1 VVAGLFTIKILKFGR
16 FTKPKTVS
24 AKMPFI
30 QEPLYIITVFLVLIV
45 ISEWL
50 AEKRFFKHIGSVLI
64 IIIAAA
70 VLANAGV
77 IPSSHNA
84 PPLYDGIFKYA
95 APLGIFFLLLE
106 VRLKDL
112 KFAGFPMLLMF
123 FTGAAATIIAAIVG
137 YKIVSPQNHINL
149 AHAVAGMYTGTYIG
163 GSANLNAVA
172 LNYGVNNDGVLY
184 AAINAVDNILT
195 TIWLILTLVLPAVL
209 QKFFPRKRSIPPQL
223 EGLSDEE
230 IKERITQNT
239 SNISLTDIAILLAL
253 GIGSMFIAARVTEF
267 FIWLPSIIVLT
278 TLALVAAQ
286 IPFVQ
291 RLQGGRILGYL
302 LIMLFLAVI
311 GAFCDIRALLGS
323 GNIAGILLIW
333 VTIIVFLHGII
344 IFTVGGL
351 LKQDWDIISIAS
363 NANVGGA
370 TSAPVCAASLGRPD
384 LQLPGLLA
392 GTVGNAIGTYAGIL
406 VAEFLK

>member
-1 VVAGLFTIKILKFGR
+1 
-16 FTKPKTVS
+16 
-24 AKMPFI
+24 MPFI
-30 QEPLYIITVFLVLIV
+30 QEPVYIVTILLLLIV
-45 ISEWL
+45 MSEWL
-50 AEKRFFKHIGSVLI
+50 AEFKFFKHIGSVLI

-70 VLANAGV
+70 ILANVGL
-77 IPSSHNA
+77 IPSSYNA
-84 PPLYDGIFKYA
+84 PPLYDGIFQYA

-106 VRLKDL
+106 VKLKDL

-123 FTGAAATIIAAIVG
+123 FVGAAATTIAVIVG

-184 AAINAVDNILT
+184 AAVNAVDNILT
-195 TIWLILTLVLPAVL
+195 TVWLILTLLLPPIL
-209 QKFFPRKRSIPPQL
+209 QKIFPRKRSIPPHL
-223 EGLSDEE
+223 AGLSDEE
-230 IKERITQNT
+230 IRERITQNPN
-239 SNISLTDIAILLAL
+239 SINLKDLAILLAL
-253 GIGSMFIAARVTEF
+253 GFGTLFVSAKIAAA
-267 FIWLPSIIVLT
+267 IPGLPSIIVLT
-278 TLALVAAQ
+278 TMALIFAQ

-291 RLQGGRILGYL
+291 KLQGGRILGYL

-311 GAFCDIRALLGS
+311 GAYCDINALISS
-323 GNIAGILLIW
+323 GDAAGILLLW
-333 VTIIVFLHGII
+333 VTIIIFLHGTI
-344 IFTVGGL
+344 IFVVGGL

-363 NANVGGA
+363 NANIGGA

-392 GTVGNAIGTYAGIL
+392 GTIGNAIGTYLGIL
-406 VAEFLK
+406 VAELLK

>member
-1 VVAGLFTIKILKFGR
+1 MSFT
-16 FTKPKTVS
+16 
-24 AKMPFI
+24 
-30 QEPLYIITVFLVLIV
+30 QEPLYIITVFLVLV
-45 ISEWL
+45 VVSEWL

-64 IIIAAA
+64 VIIAAA
-70 VLANAGV
+70 ILANIGI
-77 IPSSHNA
+77 IPSSSGVT
-84 PPLYDGIFKYA
+84 PLYDGIFAYA

-106 VRLKDL
+106 VKLKDL

-123 FTGAAATIIAAIVG
+123 FIGAAATAAAAIIG
-137 YKIVSPQNHINL
+137 YKIVAPQNHINL

-172 LNYGVNNDGVLY
+172 LNYGVNKDGVLY
-184 AAINAVDNILT
+184 AAVNAVDNILT
-195 TIWLILTLVLPAVL
+195 TVWIILTLTLPPLL
-209 QKFFPRKRSIPPQL
+209 QKFFPRKRSIPPQM

-230 IKERITQNT
+230 IREQMMENKSRIG
-239 SNISLTDIAILLAL
+239 LTDIAILLAL
-253 GIGSMFIAARVTEF
+253 GTGAMFVSAQAAAF
-267 FIWLPSIIVLT
+267 FPWLPSIIVLT

-291 RLQGGRILGYL
+291 RLQGGRVLGYL

-311 GAFCDIRALLGS
+311 GAFCDFRALLAS
-323 GNIAGILLIW
+323 GNTAGILLIW

-351 LKQDWDIISIAS
+351 LKQDWDIVSIAS
-363 NANVGGA
+363 NANIGGA